1 MTIGV
6 LELTLLKAWLV
17 ILTLVEVPNING
29 YLFQNANLD
38 GFFSTL
44 RNERPEKRLW
54 CMVLVF
60 LMMSRIQAAFFMH
73 SPGVLT
79 HTAAVHIFEA
89 VVFGYEKV
97 AYGGNG
103 SNGILFCI
111 VANAVWFASAAMRID
126 IT

>member
-1 MTIGV
+1 MVIGA
-6 LELTLLKAWLV
+6 LELKLLKAWLL
-17 ILTLVEVPNING
+17 ILTLFEVPEINR
-29 YLFQNANLD
+29 YLFQDANLD

-44 RNERPEKRLW
+44 RNETPEKRVW

-73 SPGVLT
+73 SPGVLI

-89 VVFGYEKV
+89 VVFGYEKIV
-97 AYGGNG
+97 YGGNG

-111 VANAVWFASAAMRID
+111 LANAIWFSSAAMRVD
-126 IT
+126 TN